1 MGRKAAHFRRKTAKQ
16 TDKRMRFMNEIIQGI
31 QVIKMY
37 TWEKSF
43 AKIVDAIRRQEIKT
57 IRGTLFLRGTCIS
70 FELISKVCI
79 FLSLSS
85 HLIYTDKPFT
95 ARKVFIVTSYFNY
108 LYISMLHFWS
118 LALTSIAEGVV
129 SAQRVQ
135 EFLLYPE
142 TKEELHERVEMEN
155 ERRYKDEAAEELL
168 LKKRSAQIVNTIG
181 NHIGSRLANSNGNAD
196 HFKIMNRRCVN
207 AKIEKPGV
215 LLDGATAMWWKN
227 NGKDKILGEWIMMLT
242 LCFK

>member
-1 MGRKAAHFRRKTAKQ
+1 
-16 TDKRMRFMNEIIQGI
+16 
-31 QVIKMY
+31 
-37 TWEKSF
+37 
-43 AKIVDAIRRQEIKT
+43 
-57 IRGTLFLRGTCIS
+57 
-70 FELISKVCI
+70 
-79 FLSLSS
+79 
-85 HLIYTDKPFT
+85 
-95 ARKVFIVTSYFNY
+95 
-108 LYISMLHFWS
+108 MLHFWS